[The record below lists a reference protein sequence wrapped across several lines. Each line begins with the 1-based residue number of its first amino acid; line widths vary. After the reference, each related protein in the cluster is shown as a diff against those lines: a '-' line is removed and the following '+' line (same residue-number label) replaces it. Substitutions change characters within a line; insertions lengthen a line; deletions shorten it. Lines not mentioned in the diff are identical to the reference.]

1 MAIIEHPTYLEHIR
15 SFFDLGDI
23 ACMRTRRNVQ
33 LGTYEGVKFHALQIY
48 FRTKDGTMP
57 PQAARRWSKDKV
69 ETFYNWMRDGYP
81 RGEARI
87 SAMDTGAPTASRIR
101 KDVASLKKDE
111 IKTLKKAFKGM
122 MDRDLDDPES
132 YFAIAGL
139 HWLPGP
145 KLYCRHHENGYNP
158 WHRLYLQ
165 CFEDAMRTVPGC
177 ENVTLP
183 YWDITASE
191 IPKLLYEEPFAK
203 YDLPRELCRLA
214 GDCYE
219 IGYQAG
225 YPKNRNS
232 RSTIVSNVL
241 SGDIANIIN
250 KAVGQCYWERF
261 NGWDAGRT
269 QDGIILAHDIGH
281 GACGTAIGNQDIAA
295 FDPMFWFFHANWD
308 RLWWKWQKAFKATS
322 LDAFKTHL
330 AGSADWLEDPII
342 NKLPPFD
349 KTTAETISLSDFD
362 VDYAPPK
369 QKEVRLDATAQMHG
383 SILASREFRVDRRQ
397 LASVRIKGVNRLNI
411 PGTFDVTLRARG
423 KVLGIQSFFQS
434 TEPRQC
440 PTCRRNEIVNFDFVV
455 PQEDLV
461 KGRIQVEVHLHQTN
475 GKKSELSLSAVGDPT
490 INARLL
496 LEE

>member
-1 MAIIEHPTYLEHIR
+1 MAVIEHPTYMEHIR
-15 SFFDLGDI
+15 DFFEPGDI
-23 ACMRTRRNVQ
+23 GCMRAQGVDM
-33 LGTYEGVKFHALQIY
+33 GTYEGVKFHALSIY

-57 PQAARRWSKDKV
+57 PQATRRWAKDKV
-69 ETFYNWMRDGYP
+69 ETFYNWMRDGHP
-81 RGEARI
+81 RGQARI
-87 SAMDTGAPTASRIR
+87 SAADFEAPTATRIR
-101 KDVASLKKDE
+101 KDVASLKRGE
-111 IKTLKKAFKGM
+111 IETLKKAFKGM
-122 MDRDLDDPES
+122 MDRDVNDPES

-145 KLYCRHHENGYNP
+145 NLYCRHHENGYNP

-165 CFEDAMRTVPGC
+165 RFEDAMRTVPEC
-177 ENVTLP
+177 SNVTLP
-183 YWDITASE
+183 YWDITAKKVPE
-191 IPKLLYEEPFAK
+191 LLYEEPFAK
-203 YDLPRELCRLA
+203 YDIPQKICPLT

-219 IGYQAG
+219 AGYEAG

-232 RSTIVSNVL
+232 RSVIIDQVKKR
-241 SGDIANIIN
+241 DIANIIN
-250 KAVGQCYWERF
+250 KAIGHSHWERF
-261 NGWDAGRT
+261 NGWDSGRT
-269 QDGIILAHDIGH
+269 QDGIILAHDTGH

-330 AGSADWLEDPII
+330 SGSADWLDDPLL

-349 KTTAETISLSDFD
+349 KTTAKTIDLTSID

-369 QKEVRLDATAQMHG
+369 QKEVQPESTELMHG
-383 SILASREFRVDRRQ
+383 SILASRGFRVDRRQ

-411 PGTFDVTLRARG
+411 PGTFDVTLRAGR

-434 TEPRQC
+434 TDPRQC
-440 PTCRRNEIVNFDFVV
+440 ATCRKNEIVNFDFVV
-455 PQEDLV
+455 PQEDLG
-461 KGRIQVEVHLHQTN
+461 KGKLQVEIDLHRTN
-475 GKKSELSLSAVGDPT
+475 GKKSEMSLSAVGDPT